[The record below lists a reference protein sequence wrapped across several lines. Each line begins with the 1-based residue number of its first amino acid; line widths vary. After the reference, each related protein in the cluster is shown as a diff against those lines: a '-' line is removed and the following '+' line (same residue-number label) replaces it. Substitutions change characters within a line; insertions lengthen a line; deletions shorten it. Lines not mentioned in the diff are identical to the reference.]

1 MFRNNHITPA
11 FILVF
16 LVFVFLIG
24 VSFLPS
30 DLSIFGLEIK
40 PVDLFSELKQNDD
53 ELNYTFTSLEDSEDV
68 NENIKLNLDDL
79 VNVITEPIE
88 ENNNG
93 GGLSKFYTKLRELQ
107 KGTNI
112 RIAYF
117 GDSMIE
123 GDLFSKDLRS
133 YLQKKFG
140 GSGIGFVPITDNN
153 AGSWATINIQFSD
166 NFLNYSV
173 IHKKPAGYNYG
184 INGYV
189 YLTDTTNTVDST
201 GKVKDFWV
209 EYSGK
214 NFVNAKLFFTSYSDT
229 AYITYTINN
238 KTTKQNLGKNLSIGI
253 SEIKSINSSKI
264 KINFY
269 GKLALYGVSF
279 ENEPGIF
286 VDNYAVRG
294 HSGLNLT
301 RIPKSVLQA
310 FNSYFDY
317 NLIILQYGANVLDES
332 VHSYG
337 WYKEGLVKTIKY
349 LQNAFPDASILV
361 VSAADRSRKDLNG
374 FSTIKNVFS
383 LIDAQESA
391 AKETGAAFWN
401 LFKAMGGVNSMPVW
415 VEGNMASPDYT
426 HFNHSGS
433 SALSKKLTLS
443 LLKNL

>member
-1 MFRNNHITPA
+1 MFRNNHITPV
-11 FILVF
+11 FVLVTLVF
-16 LVFVFLIG
+16 IFLLIISLIPQDFTLLG
-24 VSFLPS
+24 IQL
-30 DLSIFGLEIK
+30 K
-40 PVDLFSELKQNDD
+40 PVDLFSDLRENEDD
-53 ELNYTFTSLEDSEDV
+53 LNYTFSSEIDSGKSNGAV
-68 NENIKLNLDDL
+68 NLNLDDL

-88 ENNNG
+88 ENNE
-93 GGLSKFYTKLRELQ
+93 GGLSKFYSKLREYS
-107 KGTNI
+107 KGNNI

-133 YLQKKFG
+133 YMQKKFG
-140 GSGIGFVPITDNN
+140 GNGIGFVPITDNN
-153 AGSWATINIQFSD
+153 AGAWATIDIKFSD

-173 IHKKPAGYNYG
+173 IHKKPKGYNYG

-189 YLTDTTNTVDST
+189 YLTDTSVVYDST
-201 GKVKDFWV
+201 LKKQEYWV

-214 NFVNAKLFFTSYSDT
+214 SFVNAKLFFTSYTDT
-229 AYITYTINN
+229 AYITYTANN
-238 KTTKQNLGKNLSIGI
+238 VTNKLNLGKNLSVGMT
-253 SEIKSINSSKI
+253 EIHNINSNKI

-269 GKLALYGVSF
+269 GRMALYGISF
-279 ENEPGIF
+279 ESESGIY

-301 RIPKSVLQA
+301 RIPKNVLQA

-332 VHSYG
+332 VHGYA
-337 WYKEGLVKTIKY
+337 WYKEGLIKTIRH

-361 VSAADRSRKDLNG
+361 VSAADRSRKDING
-374 FSTIKNVFS
+374 FSTIRNVFE
-383 LIDAQESA
+383 LIEAQELA

-415 VEGNMASPDYT
+415 VAGKMAAPDYT

-443 LLKNL
+443 LLKKL

>member
-1 MFRNNHITPA
+1 MLSKNNITPI
-11 FILVF
+11 FVLVF
-16 LVFVFLIG
+16 LVFLILY
-24 VSFLPS
+24 VISFIPQNLTILGIAVKPVNLFS
-30 DLSIFGLEIK
+30 DLE
-40 PVDLFSELKQNDD
+40 VNNDNID
-53 ELNYTFTSLEDSEDV
+53 YQFTSENDSLKT
-68 NENIKLNLDDL
+68 NAAENLNLDDL

-88 ENNNG
+88 DNG
-93 GGLSKFYTKLRELQ
+93 KGGLSKFYDKLRTFS
-107 KGTNI
+107 KGNTI

-153 AGSWATINIQFSD
+153 AGSWATINIKFSD

-173 IHKKPAGYNYG
+173 IHKKPKGYNYG

-189 YLTDTTNTVDST
+189 YLTDTSDVGDSL
-201 GKVKDFWV
+201 KSKNEYWV

-214 NFVNAKLFFTSYSDT
+214 FFVNAKLFFTSYSDT
-229 AYITYTINN
+229 SYITFTANN
-238 KTTKQNLGKNLSIGI
+238 ITKKIFLGRNLSVGI
-253 SEIKSINSSKI
+253 AEIKDINSKNI

-269 GKLALYGVSF
+269 GKMALYGVSF
-279 ENEPGIF
+279 ENESGIY
-286 VDNYAVRG
+286 VDNYALRG
-294 HSGLNLT
+294 HSGLNLV
-301 RIPKSVLQA
+301 RIPKNVLQA

-332 VHSYG
+332 IHGYA

-349 LQNAFPDASILV
+349 LQDAFPDASILV
-361 VSAADRSRKDLNG
+361 VGAADRSRKDING
-374 FSTIKNVFS
+374 FQTIKNIYS
-383 LIDAQESA
+383 LINAQEEAS
-391 AKETGAAFWN
+391 KETGVAFWN

-415 VEGNMASPDYT
+415 VAGNMAASDYT

-443 LLKNL
+443 